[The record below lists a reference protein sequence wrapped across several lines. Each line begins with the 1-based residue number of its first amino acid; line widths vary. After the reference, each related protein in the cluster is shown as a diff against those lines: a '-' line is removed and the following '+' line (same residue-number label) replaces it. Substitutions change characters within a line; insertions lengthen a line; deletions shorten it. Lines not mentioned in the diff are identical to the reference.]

1 MMDEINLV
9 NWLWCIFLGAMT
21 GVDAVSWPQAMISRP
36 LVAATLGGAALGD
49 PAAGLLVGAVLEV
62 VAMRHVPLGVARRPD
77 SGPAGIV
84 AGATGAVAA
93 GPMGLGVAA
102 VVGWGVG
109 WMGARTVDWLRWV
122 NTRLVSGPSAAK
134 LAVRPV
140 RLERRHRLAMG
151 LDGVRGAVVVGSLL
165 VPAVALARIVPGP
178 EGSLA
183 ELALVTGLV
192 GAVATGAGAAGGTLS
207 SDRWGGI
214 LVALGAGGMLALQTI
229 L

>member
-1 MMDEINLV
+1 MDEITLV
-9 NWLWCIFLGAMT
+9 KWLWLILLGAIT

-36 LVAATLGGAALGD
+36 LVAATLGGAVMGD
-49 PAAGLLVGAVLEV
+49 PTAGLLVGAVLEV
-62 VAMRHVPLGVARRPD
+62 VTMRHVPLGATRCPD
-77 SGPAGIV
+77 PGPAGIV

-109 WMGARTVDWLRWV
+109 WMGARTVEWLRWA
-122 NTRLVSGPSAAK
+122 NTRIMAGPPAGE
-134 LAVRPV
+134 LAVRPA

-151 LDGVRGAVVVGSLL
+151 LDGLRGAVVVGTLL
-165 VPAVALARIVPGP
+165 VPAVALGRLVPGP
-178 EGSLA
+178 EGGMA
-183 ELALVTGLV
+183 ELVLVTGLV

-214 LVALGAGGMLALQTI
+214 LVALGAGGMLVLRTI

>member
-1 MMDEINLV
+1 MDDINLV
-9 NWLWCIFLGAMT
+9 NWLWCILLGAIT
-21 GVDAVSWPQAMISRP
+21 GLDAVSWPQAMISRP
-36 LVAATLGGAALGD
+36 VVAATLGGAVLGD

-62 VAMRHVPLGVARRPD
+62 VTMRHVPLGATRCPD
-77 SGPAGIV
+77 PGPAGIV

-102 VVGWGVG
+102 VIGWGVG
-109 WMGARTVDWLRWV
+109 WMGARTVEWLRWA
-122 NTRLVSGPSAAK
+122 NTRIMAGPPASE

-140 RLERRHRLAMG
+140 RLERRHRLALG
-151 LDGVRGAVVVGSLL
+151 LDGLRGAVVVGTLL
-165 VPAVALARIVPGP
+165 VPAVALGRFVPGP
-178 EGSLA
+178 EGGVA

-214 LVALGAGGMLALQTI
+214 LVALGAGGMLALRTI

>member
-49 PAAGLLVGAVLEV
+49 PSAGLLVGAVLEV
-62 VAMRHVPLGVARRPD
+62 VTMRHVPLGTARGPD
-77 SGPAGIV
+77 PGPAGVI
-84 AGATGAVAA
+84 AGAAGAVAA

-109 WMGARTVDWLRWV
+109 WIGARTVQWLRWV
-122 NTRLVSGPSAAK
+122 NARLVAAPPAGE
-134 LAVRPV
+134 LAVRPA
-140 RLERRHRLAMG
+140 RLERRHRLAIG
-151 LDGVRGAVVVGSLL
+151 LDGLRGAAMVAALL
-165 VPAVALARIVPGP
+165 VPAAFLARIVPGP
-178 EGSLA
+178 EGSVA
-183 ELALVTGLV
+183 ELALVAGLV

-214 LVALGAGGMLALQTI
+214 LVALGAGGMLALGTI